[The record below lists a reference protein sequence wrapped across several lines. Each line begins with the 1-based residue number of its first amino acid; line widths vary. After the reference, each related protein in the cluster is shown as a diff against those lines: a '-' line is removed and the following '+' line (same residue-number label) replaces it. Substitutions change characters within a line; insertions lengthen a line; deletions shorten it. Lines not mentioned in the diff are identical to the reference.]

1 MRGPET
7 GAGTL
12 PRGNTKERA
21 GGQLH
26 LEFCLYFHYIEQPV
40 LTAISG
46 PGGHARQCTSS
57 PQSHGSGRKQLG
69 HPGPDSQDLLTQTS
83 QTRMILK
90 SRGGARERPGR
101 PSQAPGR
108 MPAVPPG
115 PSPLL
120 PRGTE
125 APTPRPWPDSQR
137 CATCQLLGLLPA
149 KPAAQS
155 LRLQCHQSFLLCVL
169 DPVQGSRGSC
179 GLGRGV
185 GPGRAGRW
193 LPLRTRATPSWTRTH
208 PHFPGPTE
216 TRLAL
221 QPNSRKADLY
231 EYMQG
236 PGILARLPHS
246 LRSMI
251 GGGCA
256 TARESGALQ
265 VLITGVR

>member
-1 MRGPET
+1 M
-7 GAGTL
+7 
-12 PRGNTKERA
+12 
-21 GGQLH
+21 
-26 LEFCLYFHYIEQPV
+26 EFCLYFHYIEQPV

-83 QTRMILK
+83 QTRTILK

-185 GPGRAGRW
+185 GPAGR
-193 LPLRTRATPSWTRTH
+193 
-208 PHFPGPTE
+208 
-216 TRLAL
+216 
-221 QPNSRKADLY
+221 
-231 EYMQG
+231 
-236 PGILARLPHS
+236 
-246 LRSMI
+246 
-251 GGGCA
+251 GGGSHSGRGPRPLGREHTPISRGPQRHASPCSQ
-256 TARESGALQ
+256 TAGRQICTSICKVLEFSPGCHTVYGA
-265 VLITGVR
+265 